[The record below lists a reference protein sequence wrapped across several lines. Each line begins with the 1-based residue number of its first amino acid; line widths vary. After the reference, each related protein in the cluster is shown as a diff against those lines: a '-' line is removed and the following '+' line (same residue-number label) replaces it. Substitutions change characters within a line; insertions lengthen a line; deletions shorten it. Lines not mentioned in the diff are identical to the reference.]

1 MHTGKL
7 RASGSSIFL
16 KSRFGK
22 GHTISLLA
30 DTANTTEVEAIAR
43 ELPGSE
49 ILSSAAGNIAVSIP
63 RHAVS
68 GIPRLFQKLMPSD
81 GAHLISE
88 WGISNTT
95 LEEVFLRLCSQNSNI
110 NAIAE
115 DVSNSEEM
123 SPDSFMEVLA
133 MLQTAGLYSK

>member
-1 MHTGKL
+1 M
-7 RASGSSIFL
+7 RGSCL
-16 KSRFGK
+16 TDCCGYR
-22 GHTISLLA
+22 
-30 DTANTTEVEAIAR
+30 
-43 ELPGSE
+43 PGSE

-81 GAHLISE
+81 GAPHLISE

-115 DVSNSEEM
+115 DISNSEGM
-123 SPDSFMEVLA
+123 S
-133 MLQTAGLYSK
+133 